1 MNSLRQLF
9 LLDQDVIF
17 FNHGSFGATPRPV
30 FESYQRW
37 QREMERNPVRFIQRR
52 VNDLLAQARA
62 DLGAYLGAAADNLVF
77 VTNATFG
84 MNVVTRSLKLGPG
97 DEVLTTDHEYGAVN
111 NNWQFMAE
119 KLGFKYI
126 NHPIPLPVTTQEAF
140 VETFWK
146 GVTPQTRVIS
156 MSHITSPTALIFPAQ
171 EICRRARQAGIIT
184 LIDGAHAP
192 GQLTL
197 RLDEIGA
204 DFYIGNLHKWLCA
217 PKGAGFL
224 YARPES
230 QGMLEP
236 LVVSHGWR
244 STPDHP
250 RTFVDIQQY
259 QGTRDNAAFLAVPDA
274 IRFQKEY
281 HWEQVRADCHALAA
295 EAQQRIC
302 EAFDLQP
309 LSPVD
314 HQPLWW
320 SQMLTLPLPPVDLR
334 NLGKQL
340 LDEHKMEIPIH
351 PSRERPSARLSIQAY
366 NTPEEVD
373 IFVDAIKEYARQQG
387 VMA

>member
-9 LLDQDVIF
+9 LLDQDIIF

-37 QREMERNPVRFIQRR
+37 QREMERNPVKFIQRR

-62 DLGAYLGAAADNLVF
+62 ELGQYLGTGGDNLIF

-84 MNVVTRSLKLGPG
+84 MNVVIRSLKLGPG

-111 NNWQFMAE
+111 NNWNFMSE

-126 NHPIPLPVTTQEAF
+126 NQPIPLPVTTREAF

-156 MSHITSPTALIFPAQ
+156 ISHIASPTALTFPVQ

-184 LIDGAHAP
+184 LVDGAHAP
-192 GQLTL
+192 GQIPLQ
-197 RLDEIGA
+197 LDEIGA
-204 DFYIGNLHKWLCA
+204 DFYVGNLHKWLCA

-224 YARPES
+224 YARADS
-230 QGMLEP
+230 QALLEP

-274 IRFQKEY
+274 IRFQAEH
-281 HWEQVRADCHALAA
+281 HWDQIRASCHALAA
-295 EAQQRIC
+295 DAQSRIC

-314 HQPLWW
+314 YQPAWW
-320 SQMLTLPLPPVDLR
+320 SQMLTLPLPRVDWSGF
-334 NLGKQL
+334 GKYL
-340 LDEHKMEIPIH
+340 LDHYRMEIPIH
-351 PSRERPSARLSIQAY
+351 PWRERPSARLSVQAY
-366 NTPEEVD
+366 NTPDEIDV
-373 IFVDAIKEYARQQG
+373 FVNAVKVYAQQQK
-387 VMA
+387 AA